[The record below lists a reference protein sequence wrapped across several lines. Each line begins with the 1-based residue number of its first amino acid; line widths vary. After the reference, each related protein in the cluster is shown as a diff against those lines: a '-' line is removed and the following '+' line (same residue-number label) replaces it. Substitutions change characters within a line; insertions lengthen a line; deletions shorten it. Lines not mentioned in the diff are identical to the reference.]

1 MENDINKA
9 PNGFFE
15 NWINLKKMPYR
26 EVIEKFV
33 KKSNEQKVLLA
44 YQFEVESFPKSTQK
58 DLTISDENLFFFDLG
73 DVFKDSKWWE
83 KVSVVDAMLYFL
95 SVAKLRIPYFTKNY
109 QSFPKKLTQK
119 QKNEMFSL
127 YQICT
132 VYISWNAMREK
143 KLRKIMGIKKGIFL
157 T

>member
-1 MENDINKA
+1 M
-9 PNGFFE
+9 
-15 NWINLKKMPYR
+15 
-26 EVIEKFV
+26 
-33 KKSNEQKVLLA
+33 LLA

-58 DLTISDENLFFFDLG
+58 DLTISDENLFYFDLG

-109 QSFPKKLTQK
+109 QSVPKKLTQK